1 MVQRAGEFMV
11 TFPHGYH
18 SGFNMGYNAAESVN
32 FALHRWVE
40 LGKVS
45 KFVSNFLEIFLS
57 LKLMDYMPLLM
68 VEVQHLIKKHLNNLQ
83 EKTKTTLNSILLLLT
98 TPVMSYCVKQPSSWC
113 YVANFGIVK
122 I

>member
-57 LKLMDYMPLLM
+57 LKLMDYMPLVM
-68 VEVQHLIKKHLNNLQ
+68 VEVQHLIKTFKQLTGENQNNFEQ
-83 EKTKTTLNSILLLLT
+83 HTVVAYHPSDVILCEETFQL
-98 TPVMSYCVKQPSSWC
+98 VSCR
-113 YVANFGIVK
+113 
-122 I
+122 

>member
-57 LKLMDYMPLLM
+57 LKLMDYMSPVM
-68 VEVQHLIKKHLNNLQ
+68 VEVQHLIKTFNQLTG
-83 EKTKTTLNSILLLLT
+83 KTNTTLNSILLLLT
-98 TPVMSYCVKQPSSWC
+98 TPVMSYCVKKPSSWC
-113 YVANFGIVK
+113 NVANFGIVK